1 MQPQDTDSLEAAAW
15 RAFIQQL
22 AQHLAGQWPAMQA
35 LLGERHSA
43 FVELAVEQGG
53 QRGLSDAACVARYV
67 NLCFVWGPAFQDKTG
82 FEWAAELLPAS
93 AGDQWLT
100 VHQLVQRS
108 LLELQRLAGAR
119 VTPAALAAADA
130 GVIAAFGALGSQGA
144 MLAAE
149 RLAPDE
155 VALRPQAACD
165 LEAVELRLLDD
176 AADPPQEYRLQGDG
190 LQAGGWQRVPV
201 NPPAPLRIG
210 AGHPVPALVGLLSHQ
225 RGQGQPA
232 KLQLRA
238 RAHAVCNG
246 DVHPAL
252 AFTGPQ
258 QRWDWAGHET
268 RAVSWPVA
276 TREQPLPT
284 PGPGCVIAEET
295 SPEPH
300 KLELGVC
307 GLRDEGLPLVAQG
320 RLQTLV
326 SAWPAAQW
334 WLEIQRAR
342 PEPQSLLPGAT
353 AWTRAVTRCRVERD
367 GTAQDGTPLQQQFE
381 AGLDAAVADGLQQLA
396 ARWEQ
401 MPGLSGARFEAQ
413 LGLLVGQMA
422 CTWGWRL
429 GAGGLSGRAL
439 MRLVARFEMEACL
452 ADLQF
457 GGELA
462 LADSTTRVS
471 LRVAGQAALRQQVQ
485 HEVAAPLAEALLPAV
500 ARWSFP
506 FELSLEPLANDAGS
520 LLQQAGPVSGALS
533 GSAGL
538 RPCTHGV
545 SGWEWFVN
553 LRLDAVAVPL
563 QRLDPLLGSVQWTQ
577 PLLPALLLVDWSMG

>member
-1 MQPQDTDSLEAAAW
+1 MQPQDTDALEAAAW

-22 AQHLAGQWPAMQA
+22 AQQLAGQWPAMQA
-35 LLGERHSA
+35 LLGERHGA

-53 QRGLSDAACVARYV
+53 QRGLSDAASVARYV
-67 NLCFVWGPAFQDKTG
+67 NLCFVWGPAFQDKAG
-82 FEWAAELLPAS
+82 FEWAAGLLAAT

-130 GVIAAFGALGSQGA
+130 GVVASFGALGRQGA

-149 RLAPDE
+149 RLAPDDLL
-155 VALRPQAACD
+155 VRPQAACD

-176 AADPPQEYRLQGDG
+176 ATEPPQEYWLQGD
-190 LQAGGWQRVPV
+190 AWQRVPV
-201 NPPAPLRIG
+201 SPPTPLRIG
-210 AGHPVPALVGLLSHQ
+210 AGYPVPRLVGLLSHQ
-225 RGQGQPA
+225 SGHGRPA

-238 RAHAVCNG
+238 RTHAVCNG
-246 DVHPAL
+246 DIHPAL
-252 AFTGPQ
+252 AFTGQ

-295 SPEPH
+295 SPELH
-300 KLELGVC
+300 KLELSVC
-307 GLRDEGLPLVAQG
+307 GLRDEGMPMVAQG

-342 PEPQSLLPGAT
+342 PEPQPLLPGAT
-353 AWTRAVTRCRVERD
+353 AWTRAVSRCRVERD
-367 GTAQDGTPLQQQFE
+367 GTAQDSAPLQQQFE
-381 AGLDAAVADGLQQLA
+381 AGLDAALADALQQLA
-396 ARWEQ
+396 ARWQQ

-429 GAGGLSGRAL
+429 GASGLGSRAL
-439 MRLVARFEMEACL
+439 MRLLARFEMEACL

-462 LADSTTRVS
+462 LADSKTRVD
-471 LRVAGQAALRQQVQ
+471 LRVAGQAALRQQVL

-500 ARWSFP
+500 AQWSFP

-520 LLQQAGPVSGALS
+520 LLQQAGPVSGALV
-533 GSAGL
+533 GTAGL
-538 RPCTHGV
+538 RPCTHGF

>member
-1 MQPQDTDSLEAAAW
+1 MQPQDTDALEAAAW

-22 AQHLAGQWPAMQA
+22 AQQLAGQWPAMLA
-35 LLGERHSA
+35 LLGERHGA

-53 QRGLSDAACVARYV
+53 QRGLTEAASVARYV
-67 NLCFVWGPAFQDKTG
+67 NLCFVWGPAFQDKAG
-82 FEWAAELLPAS
+82 FEWAAGLLVAG

-130 GVIAAFGALGSQGA
+130 GVVAAFGALGSRGV

-155 VALRPQAACD
+155 VAARPQAACD

-176 AADPPQEYRLQGDG
+176 GADPPQEYRLQAD
-190 LQAGGWQRVPV
+190 AWQRAPV
-201 NPPAPLRIG
+201 SPPAPLRIG
-210 AGHPVPALVGLLSHQ
+210 AGYPVPALVGLLSHQ
-225 RGQGQPA
+225 LGQGRPT

-238 RAHAVCNG
+238 RAHALCNG

-295 SPEPH
+295 SPELH
-300 KLELGVC
+300 KLELSVC
-307 GLRDEGLPLVAQG
+307 GLRDEGMPLVAQG

-342 PEPQSLLPGAT
+342 PEPQPLLPGAKT
-353 AWTRAVTRCRVERD
+353 WTRAVTRCRVERD
-367 GTAQDGTPLQQQFE
+367 GTAQDGGPLQQQFE
-381 AGLDAAVADGLQQLA
+381 AGLDAALADALQQLA
-396 ARWEQ
+396 AHWERI
-401 MPGLSGARFEAQ
+401 PGLSGARFDAQ

-422 CTWGWRL
+422 STWGWRL
-429 GAGGLSGRAL
+429 GANGLGSRAL
-439 MRLVARFEMEACL
+439 MRLLARFEMEACL

-462 LADSTTRVS
+462 LADSTTRLS

-500 ARWSFP
+500 AQWSFP

-520 LLQQAGPVSGALS
+520 LLQQTGPVSGALS